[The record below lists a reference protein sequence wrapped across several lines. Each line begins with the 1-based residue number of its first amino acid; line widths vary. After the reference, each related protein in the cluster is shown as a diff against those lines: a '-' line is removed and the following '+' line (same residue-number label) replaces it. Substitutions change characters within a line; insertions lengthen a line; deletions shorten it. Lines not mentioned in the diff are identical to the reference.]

1 MTNSPDLAASSKY
14 SPIENG
20 QDALIFII
28 SFAAIIIALYI
39 LVKVRRG
46 R

>member
-1 MTNSPDLAASSKY
+1 MTYSLGLAASSKY